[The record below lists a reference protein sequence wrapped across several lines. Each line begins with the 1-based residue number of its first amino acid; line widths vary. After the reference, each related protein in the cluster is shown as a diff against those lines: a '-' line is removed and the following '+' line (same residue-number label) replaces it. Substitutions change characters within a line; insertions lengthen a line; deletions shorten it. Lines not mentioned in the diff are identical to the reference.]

1 MSWWGTVGGAIL
13 GGMVG
18 GPVGAG
24 IGAAAGSAVAS
35 WFGSATE
42 NPALPTERLL
52 RMTAAVYAS
61 LAKVDKD
68 LSEREKD
75 RIEQFLQ
82 EDNASLS
89 PSVDTETLRSIA
101 EVELT
106 GTNKQ
111 WGEAWSKFSNAAMER
126 LLEGT
131 TIKAKERVDIALATF
146 PPTGDFASL
155 LMRRCFRL
163 AAADL
168 VINDAEVQWLA
179 SFASRIG
186 ISEAEFG
193 FLHRVYYRTNDG
205 EEAAQEAYEVLGVP
219 RNAPREQ
226 IDQAYR
232 TLARSYHPDRHP
244 HLEGDELKAME
255 KRFSA
260 VHHAYE
266 AILTPADQEW
276 WSRSVETGMA
286 FRVVER
292 EIVQCVSCS
301 RKVRLP
307 PAEHHWSARC
317 PECQILLVYNEQ
329 DATELCEICAANA
342 AAEQAEA
349 SHASNTS
356 DDRFGRCPHCG
367 KGYVA
372 AGSNLRSDIQCM
384 ACKKTFAMTTSNS
397 WT

>member
-52 RMTAAVYAS
+52 RMTATVYAS
-61 LAKVDKD
+61 LAKADKE

-89 PSVDTETLRSIA
+89 PALDTETLQSIA
-101 EVELT
+101 ALELT
-106 GTNKQ
+106 GSNKQ
-111 WGEAWSKFSNAAMER
+111 WGETWAKFSAAAEER

-131 TIKAKERVDIALATF
+131 TIKAKERLDIALATF
-146 PPTGDFASL
+146 SPNSEFASL

-163 AAADL
+163 AAVDL
-168 VINDAEVQWLA
+168 VIQDAELQWLA

-186 ISEAEFG
+186 ISEGEFG
-193 FLHRVYYRTNDG
+193 FLHRIFYRTHDDG
-205 EEAAQEAYEVLGVP
+205 QVAQEAYDVLGVP
-219 RNAPREQ
+219 RDAARDQ

-232 TLARSYHPDRHP
+232 TLARAYHPDRHP
-244 HLEGDELKAME
+244 HLEGEGLKAME
-255 KRFSA
+255 KNFSRLQ
-260 VHHAYE
+260 HAYE
-266 AILTPADQEW
+266 ALLTPAGQEW
-276 WSRSVETGMA
+276 WSRSAETDVA
-286 FRVVER
+286 IRVSER
-292 EIVQCVSCS
+292 EVVQCVWCS

-317 PECQILLVYNEQ
+317 PECQILLTFNEQ
-329 DATELCEICAANA
+329 DARELCEMRAANPA
-342 AAEQAEA
+342 TEQASA
-349 SHASNTS
+349 PQAPNTS

-372 AGSNLRSDIQCM
+372 AGSNLGSEIQCM

>member
-24 IGAAAGSAVAS
+24 IGAAAGGAIDS
-35 WFGSATE
+35 WFGAETE
-42 NPALPTERLL
+42 SPTLPTERLL

-61 LAKVDKD
+61 LAKADKD

-75 RIEQFLQ
+75 RIEQFLK
-82 EDNASLS
+82 EDNASLT
-89 PSVDTETLRSIA
+89 PALDTATLQSIA
-101 EVELT
+101 ALELT
-106 GTNKQ
+106 GSNKE
-111 WGEAWSKFSNAAMER
+111 WGEAWSQFSNAATER

-131 TIKAKERVDIALATF
+131 TIKAKERLDIALATF
-146 PPTGDFASL
+146 SPNGEFASL

-168 VINDAEVQWLA
+168 VIHDAELQWLA
-179 SFASRIG
+179 SFANRIG

-193 FLHRVYYRTNDG
+193 FLHRIFYRTHDDG
-205 EEAAQEAYEVLGVP
+205 QVAQEAYDVLGVP
-219 RNAPREQ
+219 RNAARDQ

-232 TLARSYHPDRHP
+232 TLARTYHPDRHP
-244 HLEGDELKAME
+244 HLEGEELKAME
-255 KRFSA
+255 KNFSRLQ
-260 VHHAYE
+260 HAYE
-266 AILTPADQEW
+266 ALLTPAGQDW
-276 WSRSVETGMA
+276 WSRSAETGMA
-286 FRVVER
+286 IRVSER
-292 EIVQCVSCS
+292 EVVQCVSCS

-317 PECQILLVYNEQ
+317 PECQILLVYNEE
-329 DATELCEICAANA
+329 DATELCDICAANA

-349 SHASNTS
+349 PHASNTS
-356 DDRFGRCPHCG
+356 GDRFGRCPHCG

-372 AGSNLRSDIQCM
+372 AGSNLGCDIQCM